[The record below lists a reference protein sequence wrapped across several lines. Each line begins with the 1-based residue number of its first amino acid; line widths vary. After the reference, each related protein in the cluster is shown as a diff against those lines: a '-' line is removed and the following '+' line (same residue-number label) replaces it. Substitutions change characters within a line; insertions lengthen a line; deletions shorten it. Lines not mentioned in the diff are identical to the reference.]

1 MDFPKPLTAKEVA
14 TIIGAKVIGNPG
26 FITRGLNELHVVR
39 EGDISFVDH
48 PKYYNK
54 VLNSNAS
61 VIIINKEVKAPEG
74 KVLLLHDAP
83 FDAFIN
89 LIVHFRPFQA
99 SSSTISPTAV
109 IGQNTIIQPG
119 AFIGNNVTIGNNCI
133 IHSNVSI
140 YDNTVIGDGV
150 IIQAN
155 SVLGADA
162 YYFQRREEGYK
173 KFQSGGRVI
182 IEDNVEIGA
191 LCAIDKGV
199 TADTIIGAGTKFDN
213 HCQVGH
219 DTRIGKNCLIGAFAA
234 IAGVTVIEDD
244 VILWANVSINKDIV
258 IGKGVQILATSAVDK
273 SIPSVP
279 GKTYMG
285 SPAVEV
291 REHWKRH
298 VALKQLP
305 EIIRK
310 KKI

>member
-1 MDFPKPLTAKEVA
+1 MDFPKPLTTKEVA
-14 TIIGAKVIGNPG
+14 AIIGAKVIGNPD

-61 VIIINKEVKAPEG
+61 VIIINKEVKAPKG

-89 LIVHFRPFQA
+89 LIIHFRPFQSA
-99 SSSTISPTAV
+99 SSNISPSAV
-109 IGQNTIIQPG
+109 IGENSVIQPG
-119 AFIGNNVTIGNNCI
+119 VFVGNNVKIGKNCI

-140 YDNTVIGDGV
+140 YDHTVIGDNV
-150 IIQAN
+150 IIQSN
-155 SVLGADA
+155 TVIGADA
-162 YYFQRREEGYK
+162 YYFQRREEGFK

-258 IGKGVQILATSAVDK
+258 IGEGTTLLSTSGVDK
-273 SIPSVP
+273 SILD
-279 GKTYMG
+279 GKGKVFMG
-285 SPAVEV
+285 APAMEV
-291 REHWKRH
+291 REYWKRFIA
-298 VALKQLP
+298 VKQLP
-305 EIIRK
+305 EILRK